1 MAFEIIRKD
10 TAMYINDGSP
20 IYLNADKT
28 AIVEEGSPNAAFLL
42 VGSGGQ
48 LTDEEAAKYGLKG
61 GKRASE
67 NKLKAGPSE
76 NKAQEAE
83 DAPVPFTPAEEAVSE
98 EPKKKGK

>member
-1 MAFEIIRKD
+1 
-10 TAMYINDGSP
+10 MYIHEGKP
-20 IYLNADKT
+20 LYLTADKSE
-28 AIVEEGSPNAAFLL
+28 AVEEGDERAAFLL

-61 GKRASE
+61 KKAAPE

-76 NKAQEAE
+76 NKAVEAE